1 MVNMVPVTRARLG
14 GKCWRRPTGYDFIA
28 KVPLVPLGGWEVPQ
42 AVPAMPIGFIEH
54 SPGAYALM
62 AIMALSEGSNAFV
75 GPAGQWLGS
84 YVPAVLRSYP
94 FSLIGSDGSEQK
106 VLSFDQDS
114 GLLVD
119 DPAEEGVEK
128 FFEPDGSEAPA
139 TKSVIEL
146 LRFMERDQ
154 PITNRTVAALAEAG
168 VIKPWPLTVQVG
180 NQQVTVN
187 GLHCVD
193 EQALNALP
201 DASFLQLRRA
211 SSLVIAY
218 GHLLSMAQV
227 GLLTRLTLL
236 RQQMAEV
243 GKPAWQSDILPLS

>member
-1 MVNMVPVTRARLG
+1 MVNMVPVTRARHG
-14 GKCWRRPTGYDFIA
+14 SKGWRRPTGYDFIEKLA
-28 KVPLVPLGGWEVPQ
+28 LVPLGGSELSQ

-54 SPGAYALM
+54 PTGAYVM
-62 AIMALSEGSNAFV
+62 VAIMGLSNDSNAFV
-75 GPAGQWLGS
+75 GPGGQWLGS
-84 YVPAVLRSYP
+84 YVPAVLRSHP

-106 VLSFDQDS
+106 MLGIDEDC

-119 DPAEEGVEK
+119 DPAGEGVEK

-139 TKSVIEL
+139 TKSVTEL
-146 LRFMERDQ
+146 LRFTERDLAM
-154 PITNRTVAALAEAG
+154 TNRAVAALAEAG

-187 GLHCVD
+187 GLHCID
-193 EQALNALP
+193 EPALNTLA
-201 DASFLQLRRA
+201 DASFLQLRGT

-236 RQQMAEV
+236 RQQMAEA
-243 GKPAWQSDILPLS
+243 GKPV